1 MIGERIIREALTP
14 ETRGPVAVR
23 AHVRNKP
30 ANPKREAI
38 HQALRRAVAL
48 SSLDRSLK
56 GNSHADR

>member
-23 AHVRNKP
+23 SHVRKKP

-38 HQALRRAVAL
+38 HQALRRAV
-48 SSLDRSLK
+48 SLSLK
-56 GNSHADR
+56 GNSLANG